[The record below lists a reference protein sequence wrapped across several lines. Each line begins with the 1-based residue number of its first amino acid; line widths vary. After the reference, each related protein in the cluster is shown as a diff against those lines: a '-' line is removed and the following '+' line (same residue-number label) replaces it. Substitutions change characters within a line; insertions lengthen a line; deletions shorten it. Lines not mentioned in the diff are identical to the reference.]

1 MDEIDV
7 EEYEHPMTDT
17 GDKAL
22 DRADIEILR
31 GHVLQYL
38 DAHVRN
44 YEWWKNPLT
53 YCPWMDDLIA
63 EYESNKSLY
72 DKLTKMLE
80 DMEA

>member
-1 MDEIDV
+1 MDEIEM
-7 EEYEHPMTDT
+7 EEYEQPMTDT
-17 GDKAL
+17 GNKAL
-22 DRADIEILR
+22 DRADIEIMR
-31 GHVLQYL
+31 GHVIQYL
-38 DAHVRN
+38 DARVRN
-44 YEWWKNPLT
+44 YEWWKSPLT